1 MKALYSTVTPKRI
14 IRLGYHEDLSTV
26 ASLIEKLD
34 SDPTET
40 GIAIHVFPLAK
51 ADARRVATT
60 VQGLFRENLPNQVLP
75 ITVSADERI
84 NAIVVSCGE
93 TDAKRIGEL
102 VQKLD
107 TDQVAKVSEIKV
119 FPLQF
124 ARAEAL
130 SAILNTAL
138 NTKPVPLNEQSPNAQ
153 SVLQFITR
161 TDLGQ
166 ELVTAALKES
176 VLITPD
182 PRMNSL
188 IVSGPVDY
196 MGLLEQIITRLDA
209 SSPQIA
215 KIKVFSLQNADAR
228 QMAEMLTQMFRMTPT
243 GGSVAGQRSV
253 QYTLVRSVS
262 ADAGSPEEALASAT
276 VGTAEQTALSVTV
289 DPRTNSLLVGGTDH
303 YVTLVSQLIETLDSS
318 TAHERN
324 SEVIRLKNSQ
334 AADVAL
340 AIRSFLDQERQKMV
354 QALGV
359 DAAAA
364 AQRMMDQEV
373 AVVAEQIS
381 NTLLLSANHRY
392 FEQVRRL
399 IDELDQAQPQVLIQV
414 LLAEVTL
421 DNATDLGVEWSHAGS
436 KGDVA
441 YGIGTDF
448 GVADSL
454 KNFGGFS
461 SAVTGSD
468 FSFLLRALKQQGR
481 LEVLS
486 RPQIVTSDN
495 KPATINIGQRVPLV
509 DQSRLDAQNNLTTQF
524 RYEDV
529 GVNLTVTPKISPDG
543 FVKMEIGT
551 TNSSI
556 STSTVEVNK
565 GSSVPIINQRKANT
579 TVSAQSGQ
587 TIIIGG
593 LIASTDDKRVK
604 KMPVLGEIPYL
615 GALFRTSTTKR
626 DRKELLIMMTPV
638 VMENYQTK
646 VKLSDPDEVLRRELD
661 ATNFKPLMKQGEMQ
675 RNLLNPLYQTN
686 RPSWREQ
693 SIPKTKAGSL

>member
-1 MKALYSTVTPKRI
+1 
-14 IRLGYHEDLSTV
+14 LS
-26 ASLIEKLD
+26 
-34 SDPTET
+34 
-40 GIAIHVFPLAK
+40 
-51 ADARRVATT
+51 
-60 VQGLFRENLPNQVLP
+60 
-75 ITVSADERI
+75 
-84 NAIVVSCGE
+84 
-93 TDAKRIGEL
+93 
-102 VQKLD
+102 
-107 TDQVAKVSEIKV
+107 
-119 FPLQF
+119 
-124 ARAEAL
+124 
-130 SAILNTAL
+130 
-138 NTKPVPLNEQSPNAQ
+138 
-153 SVLQFITR
+153 
-161 TDLGQ
+161 
-166 ELVTAALKES
+166 
-176 VLITPD
+176 
-182 PRMNSL
+182 
-188 IVSGPVDY
+188 
-196 MGLLEQIITRLDA
+196 
-209 SSPQIA
+209 
-215 KIKVFSLQNADAR
+215 
-228 QMAEMLTQMFRMTPT
+228 
-243 GGSVAGQRSV
+243 RS
-253 QYTLVRSVS
+253 
-262 ADAGSPEEALASAT
+262 ALAAWAAENFHPT
-276 VGTAEQTALSVTV
+276 VEDTELRIDAE
-289 DPRTNSLLVGGTDH
+289 
-303 YVTLVSQLIETLDSS
+303 
-318 TAHERN
+318 
-324 SEVIRLKNSQ
+324 
-334 AADVAL
+334 
-340 AIRSFLDQERQKMV
+340 
-354 QALGV
+354 
-359 DAAAA
+359 
-364 AQRMMDQEV
+364 
-373 AVVAEQIS
+373 
-381 NTLLLSANHRY
+381 
-392 FEQVRRL
+392 
-399 IDELDQAQPQVLIQV
+399 V